1 MPSDVTGSTTTP
13 PAAPLRLCLITDD
26 PLLVTA
32 VQLSCPPPH
41 ELWVFG
47 WQALG
52 GPQHT
57 LSEQGQQ
64 LLEAARQAS
73 AVLVDWQLAQAPLIN
88 TLGFYLRRQATAPL
102 IALCRT
108 GPEAQIAALVA
119 GADAALTFPLQPALI
134 QAHQVAYQRLVR
146 DLRLETTAATLPRD
160 VRQVGRLRLDR
171 TAHRFFIDDQEVE
184 VTPREFALLDF
195 LLSRPGVACSRHE
208 ILAHVWGITF
218 DTGTNMVDVYM
229 YFLRRKLEAHGLKNV
244 IRTIRGYGY
253 RLDLPAEPPEKT
265 A

>member
-1 MPSDVTGSTTTP
+1 MPNESNPSAITP
-13 PAAPLRLCLITDD
+13 PTSPLRLCLITDD
-26 PLLVTA
+26 PLLAAA
-32 VQLSCPPPH
+32 VHLSCPPPH
-41 ELWVFG
+41 ELQVFG

-52 GPQHT
+52 DPQRA
-57 LSEQGQQ
+57 LSEQGQH
-64 LLEAARQAS
+64 LLKAARQAA
-73 AVLVDWQLAQAPLIN
+73 AVLVDWQMAQAPLIN
-88 TLGFYLRRQATAPL
+88 MLGFYLRRQATAPL

-146 DLRLETTAATLPRD
+146 DLRLDVTAAIFPHD

-171 TAHRFFIDDQEVE
+171 TAHRFFIDNQEVE

-195 LLSRPGVACSRHE
+195 LLSRPGIACSRHE

-229 YFLRRKLEAHGLKNV
+229 YFLRRKLEAHGLKN
-244 IRTIRGYGY
+244 IIQTIRGYGY
-253 RLDLPAEPPEKT
+253 RLDLPAETSEKN